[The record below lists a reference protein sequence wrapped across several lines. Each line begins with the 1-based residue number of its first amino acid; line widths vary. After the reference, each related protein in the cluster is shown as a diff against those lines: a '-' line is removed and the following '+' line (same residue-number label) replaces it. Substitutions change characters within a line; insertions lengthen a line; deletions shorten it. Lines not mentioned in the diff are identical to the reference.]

1 MGAKIIHS
9 EKVLERNLQKRLK
22 EIGGKAYKF
31 TSPNCTGVPDRLVI
45 FKGRFCFAE
54 IKSTGGKLSPRQV
67 VEINKLESLGAKT
80 FIVYT
85 PQDIEKIINFITD
98 ERK

>member
-22 EIGGKAYKF
+22 EIGG
-31 TSPNCTGVPDRLVI
+31 NCTGVPDRLVI

-54 IKSTGGKLSPRQV
+54 IKSTGGKLSPRQI
-67 VEINKLESLGAKT
+67 VEIKKLENLGAKT
-80 FIVYT
+80 FIVYS
-85 PQDIEKIINFITD
+85 PRDIEQIINFITD
-98 ERK
+98 DSQM